1 MKHGRL
7 FGILLSALSMIVVMT
22 VANSTPVSAL
32 SASNDFSIQV
42 TPSPL
47 VATLK
52 PGETTSLELKIYN
65 NSSSA
70 TELGIDTRSF
80 GINDTT
86 GEVKVDDSAPAEIAD
101 WISFSADTFTIQPG
115 QWYTQRVTISLP
127 KSTGFS
133 YHFAIVIS
141 QKNVPVPLEST
152 RVIRGSVAVFTLI
165 NVDRAGSVRKLDA
178 VELEADK
185 KIYEY
190 LPAKISVRFKN
201 TGNSII
207 QPYGNIFVQRSDN
220 DASPIATLPVNENKG
235 YILPGSV
242 RTLTTKWEDGF
253 PMIETDSNG
262 TTHEVWDWSKINKFR
277 FGRYTVKLVGVYNDG
292 QRDVP
297 IESEITFWILP
308 WKILLGLL
316 IVLVLVGL
324 GIWTIGRRAYSGAA
338 HKLHSLRKK

>member
-1 MKHGRL
+1 MKRGGL
-7 FGILLSALSMIVVMT
+7 FGAVFAGLTAIAA
-22 VANSTPVSAL
+22 VAIFSNTQATAV

-65 NSSSA
+65 NSASA
-70 TELGIDTRSF
+70 TELSIGARDFSVS
-80 GINDTT
+80 DTT
-86 GEVKVDDSAPAEIAD
+86 GEVKVNDSAPAEIAD
-101 WISFSADTFTIQPG
+101 WLSFSADTFTIQPG
-115 QWYTQRVTISLP
+115 QWYTQQVTVALP

-141 QKNVPVPLEST
+141 QKNLPAPT
-152 RVIRGSVAVFTLI
+152 DGNRVIRGSVAVFTLI
-165 NVDRAGSVRKLDA
+165 NVDRPGSVRKLDA

-201 TGNSII
+201 TGNSIV
-207 QPYGNIFVQRSDN
+207 QPYGNIFVQRSGSDPL
-220 DASPIATLPVNENKG
+220 PISTLPVNENKG

-253 PMIETDSNG
+253 PVIETDSNG
-262 TTHEVWDWSKINKFR
+262 ATHEVWDWSKVNKFR

-297 IESEITFWILP
+297 IESEITFWVLP

-316 IVLVLVGL
+316 VIITLVGL
-324 GIWTIGRRAYSGAA
+324 GLWTLGRKAFGGVA
-338 HKLHSLRKK
+338 HRLRTLHKK